1 MKPRHSQDGRT
12 SPVVLVALAAL
23 TASVWYASAGG
34 EVRWASP
41 PASLPPTGQG
51 HVVPAM
57 FLADA
62 EGGTETTNA
71 TPQKKGTLTLQEQDR
86 DPPDSRY
93 TSVGASPVTLNGD
106 ASQKTFQVVLNGFAD
121 ADLQGSRVEIRSG
134 GIRLGQATFSAAAI
148 AFPVQIDLWQIANAG
163 QREIVARVF
172 KPAVA
177 TVPEAE
183 AFFTEPFQ
191 VTLDTQGP
199 ILRDAVF
206 SGDPN
211 KGPEVALE
219 FETED
224 LDLSS
229 AETPGNYRVER
240 IREDGTFAPHEPI
253 DAATVDHEKKNL
265 VRLTFG
271 KLDAGIYRVTV
282 NGTEVAGDTK
292 PLQDRVGNFAGGSG
306 SKGNNQQRTFNAAAR
321 AKPGQF
327 VEFPEF
333 QPTLPQPQFARRINP
348 ADKVVTEVVRLYYY
362 RDAHRV
368 AQLINRTA
376 ESLNRAAVDLARR
389 RAEDARVSADDATDR
404 RRSSEREAVRR
415 AEELRRAEH
424 EAAQARQ
431 DLTAAQQD
439 QQRLTDRQAALQR
452 QIEDFEARFPNFHAD
467 YSAAAAAHRQAEV
480 NLWQANDALANQ
492 QNQIRAK
499 LEEIQNLQGALT
511 QHPADHPSAP
521 AWRQQL
527 NAAHAD
533 LARLRTDETTL
544 MKDRDAKQAAW
555 NLATQQLEPFTAQ
568 KAVIDKWTSDKSA
581 MDAAAAAASS
591 QATSQRQLVVNKEG
605 VLANLR
611 NTAATANETAITA
624 QAKEDR
630 AREQQFRLEVS
641 AAHEDP
647 DTYAPAKLDS
657 VDPVAQVSVQV
668 IGEGLIQLRGPQ
680 KGVNKIKTAINQID
694 APVGQVKV
702 EVVTVQLNG
711 ERGERMEAPLGRVEA
726 HLGLGRFLTAQSLM
740 LLRQA
745 IQEEAT
751 RIAQEQDHGSRYQID
766 RDRKYLYGFFGQD
779 FIDELYEMDSEFLN
793 TENKLLSLHS
803 MDTVSL
809 HQALFIMALAKN
821 EVRQMI
827 LANFM
832 AKVRAELVQAE
843 FDYRCSSELAPFKT
857 RTFFFPSDP
866 RCKKQ
871 THWYQVVAENNQLR
885 YNFRN
890 LQTFYAA
897 MDATAGDAMNPVQ
910 REFIRLAQ
918 IFKARLV
925 TELELKQRVIER
937 AMIED
942 DRERNLL
949 EEEQAEASIR
959 QQVLTTTRDVRQL
972 EFAASDGFIQA
983 LSALQVLLA
992 QQRVRSENVALLNA
1006 ARQSAENAL
1015 PKLSEAL
1022 PKEELDV
1029 PSVKFALHDGR
1040 TILHL
1045 LQAGQEWRPLTK
1057 QAAGAYQKARQEST
1071 NALAAIQE
1079 ALQRKPHLNLLGK
1092 GDKGDAEVWLRAVES
1107 AMQNPAGGG
1116 DVFFLAGSV
1125 LRPIVE
1131 HSRTPL
1137 SFLAAAVA
1145 EDQKSIEEI
1154 SQLFAEYARVADVRN
1169 FNWTATVDAYQRL
1182 SLAIKSLAGDPAQV
1196 AAIESSVQ
1204 STYRQ
1209 AEQLELA
1216 RKRLENARFYLQ
1228 QTRSSLD
1235 RRKLLDFLIE
1245 EHESKYIDLLD
1256 GVRAQIASM
1265 DNHLKRLSIA
1275 LEDDFKLQFYDPAFV
1290 RIRDAAR
1297 EWDVTLG
1304 QVERTSIL
1312 TNNRA
1317 FAKVMPQATMEFDLP
1332 KRKIAVAEAFD
1343 SAKALVDD
1351 YGALLNDPTFLAA
1364 YQIMGG
1370 KASNG
1375 KVQNVLPGLPSQT
1388 DEQQM
1393 GFSNPFAGPP
1403 GSSLQALVP
1412 DPSVYKFETG
1422 TGFEVRP
1429 VIQPDGNSIVY
1440 DFNYMYT
1447 TEVREPVR
1455 ADEKHL
1461 GRIKRHFIN
1470 TQVQTSSFEL
1480 REISRYQVALKAART
1495 SQGVPLLQDIPIA
1508 GLAFRP
1514 LPSAESSIQ
1523 QNVILGSSV
1532 VYPTLFD
1539 LMGLRWAPSVVDLN
1553 HISVRD
1559 AEHVV
1564 RGRRWSIESSV
1575 FQQSS
1580 EYVDRLLGIEYDTPQ
1595 QYRPDLY
1602 HRHWEPSPYHPGGH
1616 TFPGRRPDDDPT
1628 GQGYERPD
1636 RRPQE
1641 WREPP
1646 YDRRFR
1652 RPTMYETIP
1661 DQGPRFDSGTVTAP
1675 IQELRLPDGSPGV
1688 DALNLPSP

>member
-1 MKPRHSQDGRT
+1 MKPNSPRHGRT
-12 SPVVLVALAAL
+12 APVILVALAGLA
-23 TASVWYASAGG
+23 AVSWYTNAGG
-34 EVRWASP
+34 EVRWAFSSAAP
-41 PASLPPTGQG
+41 PAVGESQ
-51 HVVPAM
+51 VVPAT
-57 FLADA
+57 FLQPVGKERDKLVSTSSLELRVRDSATGGIKSGKDA
-62 EGGTETTNA
+62 LA
-71 TPQKKGTLTLQEQDR
+71 
-86 DPPDSRY
+86 
-93 TSVGASPVTLNGD
+93 LNGD
-106 ASQKTFQVVLNGFAD
+106 HDESGFQIALKDFLAGHPSAKGGR
-121 ADLQGSRVEIRSG
+121 LELRSG
-134 GIRLGQATFSAAAI
+134 SLPLRLHDVPTGDYVLLPDETPVNAFAI
-148 AFPVQIDLWQIANAG
+148 KLPLAELKDQGEKDVIAYWTPQDDKAGDLDALSYRSNPIKVKIDTVGPVL
-163 QREIVARVF
+163 R
-172 KPAVA
+172 
-177 TVPEAE
+177 
-183 AFFTEPFQ
+183 Q
-191 VTLDTQGP
+191 VRL
-199 ILRDAVF
+199 
-206 SGDPN
+206 SGDL
-211 KGPEVALE
+211 KQGPEVILE
-219 FETED
+219 FESSDFDPATVKAKNFSVQRALED
-224 LDLSS
+224 GRFEVEREIADATIDKTDPKVIRLKFAVLD
-229 AETPGNYRVER
+229 PGVYRVR
-240 IREDGTFAPHEPI
+240 VLGTKAS
-253 DAATVDHEKKNL
+253 
-265 VRLTFG
+265 
-271 KLDAGIYRVTV
+271 
-282 NGTEVAGDTK
+282 GTADPQV
-292 PLQDRVGNFAGGSG
+292 PLRDSVGNHAGGSG
-306 SKGNNQQRTFNAAAR
+306 TRGLNQERIFGASPAPE
-321 AKPGQF
+321 PGKQ
-327 VEFPEF
+327 VEFAEF

-389 RAEDARVSADDATDR
+389 RAEDARVSADDATDQ

-415 AEELRRAEH
+415 VEELRRAEH

-439 QQRLTDRQAALQR
+439 QQRLQDHQAALQR
-452 QIEDFEARFPNFHAD
+452 QIEEFQARFPNFQAD
-467 YSAAAAAHRQAEV
+467 YSAAAAADRQAEL

-492 QNQIRAK
+492 QQKIRTK
-499 LEEIQNLQGALT
+499 FDELQSLQAALT
-511 QHPADHPSAP
+511 QQPADPRAP
-521 AWRQQL
+521 AWQQQL
-527 NAAHAD
+527 AGAQTE
-533 LARLRTDETTL
+533 LARLQADEATL
-544 MKDRDAKQAAW
+544 TNDRDAQQAAR
-555 NLATQQLEPFTAQ
+555 NLAAQRLEPLAAQ
-568 KAVIDKWTSDKSA
+568 KALIDKLTGDKSA
-581 MDAAAAAASS
+581 MDAATASAS
-591 QATSQRQLVVNKEG
+591 AQASGQRQLVVNKEG

-611 NTAATANETAITA
+611 STAAMANETAITA

-711 ERGERMEAPLGRVEA
+711 ERGNRMEAPLGRVEA
-726 HLGLGRFLTAQSLM
+726 HLGMGRFLTAQSLM

-751 RIAQEQDHGSRYQID
+751 RIAQEQEQGGRYQID

-779 FIDELYEMDSEFLN
+779 FIDELYEMDSEFLH

-803 MDTVSL
+803 MDTISL

-821 EVRQMI
+821 DVRQMI

-871 THWYQVVAENNQLR
+871 THWYQVVAENNRLR

-890 LQTFYAA
+890 LQTFYATL
-897 MDATAGDAMNPVQ
+897 DTSAGDAMNPVQ

-959 QQVLTTTRDVRQL
+959 PQVLDLTREVRQQ
-972 EFAASDGFIQA
+972 EFKASDQLVASLQA
-983 LSALQVLLA
+983 AQELFANVELQVKYADAVLETVVRQQTIAAIGEIIQKGPNVDTGALESTLANATGGLERILELKPLTAAARSAYRQMLDQLQQPRKSLQEKHDETSLKDLQRAVVDGTMSERFQKVRQTQLDTLRAIRSSFQAFAQTADIRRFDWEATVRAYRELDELLA
-992 QQRVRSENVALLNA
+992 GCEQDAVA
-1006 ARQSAENAL
+1006 
-1015 PKLSEAL
+1015 
-1022 PKEELDV
+1022 EL
-1029 PSVKFALHDGR
+1029 R
-1040 TILHL
+1040 
-1045 LQAGQEWRPLTK
+1045 
-1057 QAAGAYQKARQEST
+1057 ES
-1071 NALAAIQE
+1071 ALAAYDQAS
-1079 ALQRKPHLNLLGK
+1079 ALHLAK
-1092 GDKGDAEVWLRAVES
+1092 SRA
-1107 AMQNPAGGG
+1107 G
-1116 DVFFLAGSV
+1116 
-1125 LRPIVE
+1125 
-1131 HSRTPL
+1131 
-1137 SFLAAAVA
+1137 
-1145 EDQKSIEEI
+1145 
-1154 SQLFAEYARVADVRN
+1154 
-1169 FNWTATVDAYQRL
+1169 
-1182 SLAIKSLAGDPAQV
+1182 
-1196 AAIESSVQ
+1196 
-1204 STYRQ
+1204 
-1209 AEQLELA
+1209 
-1216 RKRLENARFYLQ
+1216 NARSYLQ

-1245 EHESKYIDLLD
+1245 EQEYKYIDLLE

-1297 EWDVTLG
+1297 EWEVTLG

-1393 GFSNPFAGPP
+1393 GFSSPFAGPP

-1422 TGFEVRP
+1422 TGFEIRP

-1447 TEVREPVR
+1447 TEIREPVR

-1539 LMGLRWAPSVVDLN
+1539 LMGLRWAPSVVDLD

-1580 EYVDRLLGIEYDTPQ
+1580 EYVDRLLGLEYDTPQ

-1628 GQGYERPD
+1628 GQGYEQPD

-1641 WREPP
+1641 FREPP

-1661 DQGPRFDSGTVTAP
+1661 DQGPRFDSGTVPAP
-1675 IQELRLPDGSPGV
+1675 IPELRLPDGPSAA
-1688 DALNLPSP
+1688 DSMSLPSPDGSLPALGRP